1 VTLLEPPPGPLPGNR
16 LDSLIDL
23 FESAGSAR
31 YGGEAVSQREHA
43 LQCARLAE
51 RDGAPPALVA
61 AALLHDVGHLL
72 QPEEEGGQAAQGIDG
87 RHERLGGAWLDALFG
102 PAVTAPVK
110 LHVAAKRWLCA
121 AEPGYR
127 ESLSPAS
134 ELSLKLQ
141 GGPFTPAQ
149 AEAFLASPHGRD
161 AVRLRRWDD
170 LAKVP
175 GLPLP
180 PVAHY
185 RPLLTALLRAG

>member
-1 VTLLEPPPGPLPGNR
+1 MTDDALRPDDR
-16 LDSLIDL
+16 LDRLLDL
-23 FESAGSAR
+23 FETAGSAR

-43 LQCARLAE
+43 LQCAGLAE
-51 RDGAPPALVA
+51 RDGASPALVA

-72 QPEEEGGQAAQGIDG
+72 QADEPAETAAQGVDA
-87 RHERLGGAWLDALFG
+87 RHERLGGAWLDALFD
-102 PAVTAPVK
+102 AEVTAPVK
-110 LHVAAKRWLCA
+110 LHVAAKRWLCT

-127 ESLSPAS
+127 EALSPAS

-141 GGPFTPAQ
+141 GGPFTPVQ
-149 AEAFLASPHGRD
+149 AAAFLDSPHGAD

-175 GLPLP
+175 GLALP

-185 RPLLTALLRAG
+185 RPLLAALLHRP